1 MGSSS
6 DYASYYHSDFRQVS
20 FDFSPLLNHN
30 HTLNNACIVI
40 IIAITEKKMLQASRS
55 KKLYF

>member
-6 DYASYYHSDFRQVS
+6 DYASYYHSDFGQVS

-40 IIAITEKKMLQASRS
+40 IIAITEKKNASS
-55 KKLYF
+55 F